1 MAVFH
6 PWQHRGST
14 ISIAPGRHHHHSP
27 DGDGAEENQTTLDT
41 IANWAREGI
50 AVAADVRAGMLHCA
64 VEMMHLFDAAM
75 APALRQACDQTCR
88 TPRWLQLQR
97 RPRLR
102 PHRPAVDIYAPG
114 CPATA
119 EALMYGMLQLKR
131 EVRNTKTA
139 RMWYRK

>member
-1 MAVFH
+1 MTRLRRAHTESRNGCKECKRRKVKCLAVV
-6 PWQHRGST
+6 PLDPPQ
-14 ISIAPGRHHHHSP
+14 P
-27 DGDGAEENQTTLDT
+27 DSTTLDT

-64 VEMMHLFDAAM
+64 VEMMHLFDAA
-75 APALRQACDQTCR
+75 
-88 TPRWLQLQR
+88 LQLQR

-139 RMWYRK
+139 PMDADR